1 MKVRLLALNVDK
13 NMPFARFQARVVS
26 SIKSYFDGDASFEF
40 FENMRDIFIT
50 LQSAL
55 ENDELILVASD
66 IKNYL
71 RFKNILI
78 DALGVDFKH
87 DPSVLN
93 MLENSRDMNDELRM
107 AFSSFPEL
115 AEVFLSKDGLYSG
128 FGIENGSQYL
138 LFVPIDND
146 RIDLILRNGMIPF
159 LNKYLGVPFENGTQE
174 NEYSKETEKI
184 RETVRILIQSGYLA
198 AVNGTEN
205 AEVLKSCGDSVEN
218 FDDVF
223 IFTPHVEDKGEVNV
237 TEYAAQLAKV
247 SLDLSTAD
255 IGASISDIYTA
266 GDTRYICIAV
276 ANAESAVVRKLYMS
290 PDETEGEFVNSAAI
304 ELIELI
310 GEKAAGLQSVG
321 IEISDGVKEAPVVNE
336 KKKNNGKIPMIVL
349 ACVLGAIV
357 VICAA
362 LGIVYKVQGENGAFA
377 QTLRSIFGG
386 EPTTE
391 AAAPPVEPDPVTEP
405 TTEAQPSTMKLS
417 DFIVQD
423 LINLERNRNNAE
435 STTAEGTTGN
445 DSADPETEQDTG
457 APLVIKINGQNIEAK
472 EALARLVMTEMGD
485 GYNLEAIKAQ
495 TVVIYT
501 YLKYRDTNFEINGVE
516 LSDTYNDEVMSAVE
530 AVFGEYLTYNGEVAL
545 TPYFGVAADKTA
557 DGSTV
562 FSGSYPYLRSVQVS
576 GNPDISAENYKLER
590 TYSIG
595 ELKGI
600 LLDFSSAL
608 NLDDE
613 PLMWIT
619 VAEHDAAVSSSIGY
633 VTKVNVGGVEMS
645 GLDFCTKVIGTD
657 NLPSHCFTV
666 FYDDATSEFTFTS
679 YGKGLGVGMSQTGA
693 NHLASRNTNYSRI
706 LSTYFYG
713 TTLSK
718 EANV

>member
-13 NMPFARFQARVVS
+13 SIPFTRFQARVVS
-26 SIKSYFDGDASFEF
+26 SIKSYIDSDASFEY
-40 FENMRDIFIT
+40 FENMKGIFLA

-55 ENDELILVASD
+55 ENDELILLASD

-78 DALGVDFKH
+78 EALGAGIKH

-93 MLENSRDMNDELRM
+93 MLESSRDMEDEQRR
-107 AFSSFPEL
+107 AFSSFPEP

-146 RIDLILRNGMIPF
+146 RIDLILRNGMVPF
-159 LNKYLGVPFENGTQE
+159 LNKYIGDPTENGTQE
-174 NEYSKETEKI
+174 SEYSQETEKI

-205 AEVLKSCGDSVEN
+205 AEVLKSCGDCVEN

-223 IFTPHVEDKGEVNV
+223 VFTPHVEDKGEVNV

-247 SLDLSTAD
+247 SLDLSAAN

-266 GDTRYICIAV
+266 GDTKYLCIAV
-276 ANAESAVVRKLYMS
+276 ANDESAVVRKLYMS
-290 PDETEGEFVNSAAI
+290 DDETDSEFVKSAAI

-310 GEKAAGLQSVG
+310 GEKAAGLQSIG
-321 IEISDGVKEAPVVNE
+321 IEISDGVKEAPQANE
-336 KKKNNGKIPMIVL
+336 KKSTGKKPMIVS

-357 VICAA
+357 VICAV

-391 AAAPPVEPDPVTEP
+391 DAAPPVENDPTTEP
-405 TTEAQPSTMKLS
+405 TTEAQPSAMKLS
-417 DFIVQD
+417 DFMMLD
-423 LINLERNRNNAE
+423 LINLERNRFNAE
-435 STTAEGTTGN
+435 STTAESTTG
-445 DSADPETEQDTG
+445 SAQTEPETQKDTG

-485 GYNLEAIKAQ
+485 GYDIEAIKAQ

-501 YLKYRDTNFEINGVE
+501 YLKYRDTNFEINGVT

-545 TPYFGVAADKTA
+545 TPYFQIAADKTA
-557 DGSTV
+557 GGSSV
-562 FSGSYPYLRSVQVS
+562 FEGDYPYLKSVQVN
-576 GNPDISAENYKLER
+576 GNPDISAENYRFEK
-590 TYSIG
+590 TYSLG

-608 NLDDE
+608 DLSDE

-666 FYDDATSEFTFTS
+666 FYDDATSEFTFTA
-679 YGKGLGVGMSQTGA
+679 YGKGFGVGMSQTGA
-693 NHLASRNTNYSRI
+693 NHLASRNTNYSKI
-706 LSTYFYG
+706 LSTYFNG